1 MRDDDMNNVKH
12 VIRSLDTRYIIK
24 EIDQYV
30 MNQKFEMR
38 EEDKNAVL
46 LIMKKF
52 ILTRLKMRILETD
65 IHDTET
71 SN

>member
-1 MRDDDMNNVKH
+1 MRDVDMNNVKH

>member
-1 MRDDDMNNVKH
+1 MNNVKH

>member
-1 MRDDDMNNVKH
+1 
-12 VIRSLDTRYIIK
+12 
-24 EIDQYV
+24 

-38 EEDKNAVL
+38 EKDKNAVL

-71 SN
+71 SNRSKHLIIQCGKINNLSMKQQQQISAKIE

>member
-1 MRDDDMNNVKH
+1 MPDIK
-12 VIRSLDTRYIIK
+12 IK

-30 MNQKFEMR
+30 INQKFEMR
-38 EEDKNAVL
+38 EEDKHAEL

>member
-12 VIRSLDTRYIIK
+12 VIRSLYTRYIIK

>member
-38 EEDKNAVL
+38 EEAKNAVL

>member
-1 MRDDDMNNVKH
+1 MPDIK
-12 VIRSLDTRYIIK
+12 IK

-30 MNQKFEMR
+30 INQKFEMR
-38 EEDKNAVL
+38 EEDKHAEL

-65 IHDTET
+65 IHDT
-71 SN
+71 